1 MDGLAMALL
10 FGLIAFA
17 AIVMMIRRT
26 LAFIKEGIRGPEVSS
41 QAPAAEKFQTDKFE
55 PKRIEVNKPV
65 ESKPAAPSAQA
76 VVLEQPVIESDGAVA
91 ETAPVAEAVAVETV
105 VESVP
110 TAEATPNAEATPVV
124 EAAPEGNSSNTETQT
139 TVAKQGPKDEDKTN
153 INGIE
158 AVLSKYL
165 EDKDGA

>member
-1 MDGLAMALL
+1 MTMDGLAMALL

-17 AIVMMIRRT
+17 AVVMMIRRT
-26 LAFIKEGIRGPEVSS
+26 LAFIKEGLRGPEVSS

-91 ETAPVAEAVAVETV
+91 ETAPVAEAVVE
-105 VESVP
+105 P
-110 TAEATPNAEATPVV
+110 APAAEAAPKAEATPVV
-124 EAAPEGNSSNTETQT
+124 DAAPEVNSGNTETQT